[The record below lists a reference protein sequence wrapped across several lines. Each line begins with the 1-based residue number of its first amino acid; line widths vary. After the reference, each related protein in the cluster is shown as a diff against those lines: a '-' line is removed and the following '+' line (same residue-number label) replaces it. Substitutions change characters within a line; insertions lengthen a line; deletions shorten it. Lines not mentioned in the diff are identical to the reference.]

1 MIGEAQVVLIKFPHT
16 DAGKGKLRP
25 ALVLKR
31 LPGIY
36 DDWLVCMISTQLRQF
51 EPELDESISP
61 TDGDFEE
68 SGLHSENI
76 IRTGRL
82 AVVEASRLIG
92 RIGRISDNRYERV
105 QSKLIKWLS

>member
-68 SGLHSENI
+68 SGLHSESI
-76 IRTGRL
+76 IKNR
-82 AVVEASRLIG
+82 EACSSR
-92 RIGRISDNRYERV
+92 
-105 QSKLIKWLS
+105 SKPLDWKDRQNLREPL